1 MQITINRLSEL
12 TGIHRDTIR
21 KRCSGLIPEGKRGV
35 EIESTQ
41 ALALIY
47 GVDNDYDYDTE
58 KARLTH
64 HQANIASLE
73 EEIKR
78 KNLLPADVVQ
88 SHWESLAANTRGKM
102 LNIPGRLANS
112 VMGAETVQEAERAA
126 MELIREALEELS
138 GNGIP

>member
-1 MQITINRLSEL
+1 MLVTIHRLAEL
-12 TGIHRDTIR
+12 TGIHRETIR
-21 KRCSGLIPEGKRGV
+21 KRCSHLIPENKRSPEV
-35 EIESTQ
+35 ESTQ
-41 ALALIY
+41 ALPLIY

-88 SHWESLAANTRGKM
+88 SHWESLAANTRGKL

-112 VMGAETVQEAERAA
+112 VMGTETVQEAERAA
-126 MELIREALEELS
+126 MELVREALEELS